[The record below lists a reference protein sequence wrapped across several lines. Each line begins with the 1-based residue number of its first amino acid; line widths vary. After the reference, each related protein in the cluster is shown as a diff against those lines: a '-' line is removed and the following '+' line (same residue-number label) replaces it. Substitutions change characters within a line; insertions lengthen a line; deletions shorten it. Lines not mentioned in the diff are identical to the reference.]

1 MESSHQIFDF
11 ARKAKNSEYIFSL
24 MCDSASYILHAIARV
39 DEVSSKDVDE
49 VQQWNS
55 CRDETFQK
63 MKKALH
69 EWIIREDVIG
79 GYIFGGSVPQY
90 GLRRKSKG
98 KEELQVYTIILISY
112 ASLH

>member
-1 MESSHQIFDF
+1 MVVESSHQVFDF

-39 DEVSSKDVDE
+39 DEVSSKNVDE

-55 CRDETFQK
+55 CGGETFQK

-69 EWIIREDVIG
+69 EWIVREDVIG
-79 GYIFGGSVPQY
+79 GSMFGGSMPQHS
-90 GLRRKSKG
+90 LRRKYKG
-98 KEELQVYTIILISY
+98 KEELQV
-112 ASLH
+112 HN